1 MEKEEQ
7 TSTSHE
13 VPWWQVRKQTY
24 SSGGAILAPLF
35 VAPGGSQLPHRDPS
49 RGLLLSSRR
58 LLFLK
63 SPQAK
68 LVHSPRQNE
77 SRMC

>member
-49 RGLLLSSRR
+49 HGLLLSSRR